1 VKTIIAMADALGAD
15 VVAEGIETEGQLRVL
30 QSLECHRAQ
39 GYFISKPVAT
49 ADVPDTVKQLHDVE
63 TWSQRTT
70 RD

>member
-1 VKTIIAMADALGAD
+1 
-15 VVAEGIETEGQLRVL
+15 
-30 QSLECHRAQ
+30 
-39 GYFISKPVAT
+39 VAT